1 MTRRRLIPE
10 SEFAGTKYA
19 QSLLAWRRQ
28 ILRDTVARFDGEGLS
43 HYRALAQTNL
53 KRWQS
58 QAKPKTATVVVLPND
73 WGEVA
78 LQLTKQHGA
87 IFAVL
92 NMANAVVP
100 GGGYLEGLGAQEENM
115 FRRTDCHLS
124 INDEQLQPDG
134 QRYRREMTECVEGC
148 SGTVYLDHEEPRVCI
163 RGAETIG
170 RLAGYEWLPESE
182 VFPFYELRAAAR
194 DYRHNDT
201 FDLEDARKR
210 ICAQLDTLI
219 QAQQRHAVLG
229 ASGCGAFA
237 NPPATI
243 AKLYSEELARRQGA
257 FDCVAFAVLHT
268 GYGLGNYPVFHRELH
283 QDYQKQ

>member
-1 MTRRRLIPE
+1 MTRRRLIPD
-10 SEFAGTKYA
+10 SEFAGTKYSG
-19 QSLLAWRRQ
+19 SLLAWRRQ
-28 ILRDTVARFDGEGLS
+28 ILRETVASFDGEGLS
-43 HYRALAQTNL
+43 HYRSLAHSNL
-53 KRWQS
+53 QRWQS
-58 QAKPKTATVVVLPND
+58 QANPMAATIVVQPND
-73 WGEVA
+73 WGEVT

-124 INDEQLQPDG
+124 ITDQQVQANS
-134 QRYRREMTECVEGC
+134 QRYRREMTDRIEGY
-148 SGTVYLDHEEPRVCI
+148 SGTVYLDHEEPRICI
-163 RGAETIG
+163 RGAESIG
-170 RLAGYEWLPESE
+170 RLAGYEWLPDNEI
-182 VFPFYELRAAAR
+182 FPFYELRAAAR

-210 ICAQLDTLI
+210 ICAQLDTLTR
-219 QAQQRHAVLG
+219 AQQRHVVLG

-237 NPPATI
+237 NPPAAI
-243 AKLYSEELARRQGA
+243 ARLYNEELARRQGA

-268 GYGLGNYPVFHRELH
+268 SYGYGNYPVFHREFN
-283 QDYQKQ
+283 QDCQRQ